1 MNFFSD
7 ARRGVC
13 GLDESK
19 ERERREKVGGVLKKK
34 TKRYA
39 PPAPRKPQEN
49 KIIRF
54 YTLFPYFSLSL
65 QNFVSISNRRQNA
78 CFTDARKK
86 EKKRIR
92 AHFLRETRID
102 TRSGEVVRRSSRR
115 SERERDS

>member
-34 TKRYA
+34 QEIRTPR
-39 PPAPRKPQEN
+39 PRKPQEN

-92 AHFLRETRID
+92 AHFLRETRIE
-102 TRSGEVVRRSSRR
+102 TRSGEAVRTSSRR
-115 SERERDS
+115 SRREEDS